1 MKKQQRDNFL
11 ISFFKKKEKYK
22 ILAEYFVR
30 LIRED
35 PSAPKES
42 IHTILYR
49 IKDESRL
56 IEKIDQENM
65 RAEFDMKPITDKNF
79 HERIGDLIGIRIIC
93 LRLSDIVKVEAYLEF
108 LVEEKILNFI
118 QKPDYK
124 RSFVLPISLDKVSSQ
139 NINLQYSGY
148 SSIHYQIKLGENSD
162 VSETFKGIQI
172 ELQLRTILEEAWGEI
187 DHKYRY
193 SYSRTGEAFPEHIHS
208 GFYNLSAYLQA
219 AAMQAEQ
226 LCREVEAHRLT
237 RSLKSK
243 RNKKTSI
250 SPEYERK
257 EPKEQI
263 NGFADPLKASSAL
276 KSVLEEA
283 FGFKPTAR
291 TLTYIIK
298 RLNKLGYSQRSKR
311 FFHKIFT
318 RHRLNEFR
326 NIYQEVFK
334 RDPFTNNNNRNI
346 DIINAV
352 NFALFDEI
360 DGTMVATEGLRS
372 TLKWRKDRLSI

>member
-1 MKKQQRDNFL
+1 MKKQQRDIFL
-11 ISFFKKKEKYK
+11 ISFFKEKENYK
-22 ILAEYFVR
+22 ILAEYLVR
-30 LIRED
+30 FISDD

-49 IKDESRL
+49 IKNESRL
-56 IEKIDQENM
+56 IEKIDQENSNSGSGI
-65 RAEFDMKPITDKNF
+65 ELITQNNF
-79 HERIGDLIGIRIIC
+79 HERIGDIIGIRIIC
-93 LRLSDIVKVEAYLEF
+93 LRLSDIVKVEEYLEF
-108 LVEEKILNFI
+108 LVEENILKFI

-124 RSFVLPISLDKVSSQ
+124 RSFVLPISLGKTAPQ

-148 SSIHYQIKLGENSD
+148 SSIHYQVKLGENSD
-162 VSETFKGIQI
+162 VSKTLKNIQI

-193 SYSRTGEAFPEHIHS
+193 SYSRIGEMFPEHIHS
-208 GFYNLSAYLQA
+208 GFYSLSAYLQA

-237 RSLKSK
+237 RTPKSK
-243 RNKKTSI
+243 RNKTISI
-250 SPEYERK
+250 PPEYESK
-257 EPKEQI
+257 VQS
-263 NGFADPLKASSAL
+263 NSFVDPLKESSAL
-276 KSVLEEA
+276 KSVLEET

-298 RLNKLGYSQRSKR
+298 RLNKLGFSQRSKS
-311 FFHKIFT
+311 FFQKIFKK
-318 RHRLNEFR
+318 RRLNEFKA
-326 NIYQEVFK
+326 IYQDIIE
-334 RDPFTNNNNRNI
+334 RDPFTDNNHRNI

-360 DGTMVATEGLRS
+360 EGTMVAKEGLRS
-372 TLKWRKDRLSI
+372 TLKWRKDRWSI

>member
-1 MKKQQRDNFL
+1 MKKQQRDNIL
-11 ISFFKKKEKYK
+11 ISFFKGKKKYK
-22 ILAEYFVR
+22 ILAEYFIR
-30 LIRED
+30 LIRDD

-65 RAEFDMKPITDKNF
+65 NSEFDMKPITHNNF
-79 HERIGDLIGIRIIC
+79 HERIGDIIGIRIIC
-93 LRLSDIVKVEAYLEF
+93 LRLSDIVKVEAYLAF
-108 LVEEKILNFI
+108 LVEEKILKFI

-124 RSFVLPISLDKVSSQ
+124 RSFVLPIGLDKVTPQ
-139 NINLQYSGY
+139 NVNLQYSGY

-162 VSETFKGIQI
+162 VSETFKNIQI

-193 SYSRTGEAFPEHIHS
+193 RYSRIGETFPEHIHS

-226 LCREVEAHRLT
+226 LCREIEAHRLT
-237 RSLKSK
+237 KSLKSK
-243 RNKKTSI
+243 KNKKTSV
-250 SPEYERK
+250 SPEYESK
-257 EPKEQI
+257 KQI
-263 NGFADPLKASSAL
+263 NGFVDPLEASSVL
-276 KSVLEEA
+276 KSVLEET

-298 RLNKLGYSQRSKR
+298 RLNKLGYSQRSKS
-311 FFHKIFT
+311 FFHKIFKK
-318 RHRLNEFR
+318 RRLNEFR
-326 NIYQEVFK
+326 NIYQEILK

-360 DGTMVATEGLRS
+360 EGTMVATEGLRS